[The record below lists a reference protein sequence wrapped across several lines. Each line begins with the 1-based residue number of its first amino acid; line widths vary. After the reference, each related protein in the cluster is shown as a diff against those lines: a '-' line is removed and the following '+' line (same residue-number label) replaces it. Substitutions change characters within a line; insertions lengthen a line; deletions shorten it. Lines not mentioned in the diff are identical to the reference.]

1 MNVGEKIRQLR
12 LSKMMTQADL
22 AGDHITRN
30 MLCSIERGTALPS
43 LPTVCYLAG
52 RLNVPVGYLLS
63 EANEEN
69 AYRKMMAMPNIKRA
83 LEEGDDAGCLSILNG
98 IGSFD
103 DDELALLRA
112 ECEYRLARVEFAE
125 GHLRR
130 AAAGFD
136 RALTAADKTA
146 YATAWMRA
154 AAGVC
159 FRYLATLSPTFSS
172 DVLDE
177 DEIENARYEGDDFT
191 AYYMAI
197 EAIDGGRM
205 DEVDH
210 YLSRTGDTLYAA
222 RVRAL
227 RLMKQEASEEALR
240 ALTAIL
246 DRPDLG
252 VGVLLYELFGDLD
265 VCYRQNDDYKRA
277 YEYATARRG
286 LFERLLE
293 EA

>member
-22 AGDHITRN
+22 AGEHITRN
-30 MLCSIERGTALPS
+30 MLCCIERGTALPS
-43 LPTVCYLAG
+43 LPTACYLAG
-52 RLNVPVGYLLS
+52 RLGVPVGYLLS
-63 EANEEN
+63 DTAEEG
-69 AYRKMMAMPNIKRA
+69 AYRKMMAMPNVKRA
-83 LEEGDDAGCLSILNG
+83 LAEGDDAGCLAVIAG
-98 IGSFD
+98 IGPFA
-103 DDELALLRA
+103 DDELSLLRA
-112 ECEYRLARVEFAE
+112 ECEFRLARAAFAE
-125 GHLRR
+125 GRLRL

-136 RALTAADKTA
+136 RALTAAGETA
-146 YATAWMRA
+146 YTTAWMRS
-154 AAGVC
+154 AAGVY
-159 FRYLATLSPTFSS
+159 FRYLATLSPTFAS

-177 DEIENARYEGDDFT
+177 DEVESARYEGDDFT

-197 EAIDGGRM
+197 EAFGGGRTG
-205 DEVDH
+205 EVEH
-210 YLSRTGDTLYAA
+210 YLARTGDTLYAA

-227 RLMKQEASEEALR
+227 CLMKQGAGEEALTT
-240 ALTAIL
+240 LTTLL

-265 VCYRQNDDYKRA
+265 ACCRQNDDYKKA

-286 LFERLLE
+286 LLERLLE